1 MIENLAGALEKSG
14 QGCTMAVLGAEPGP
28 PCERFP
34 IVHCLCR
41 KSFFDGRAVGRLYK
55 LCQQEQID
63 IIHTHDAASQA
74 LAAVLKL
81 RHPRSTPPILMTH
94 HRSVN
99 TNSATRRDRLRNR
112 LSCAWTG
119 TVVAVSEER
128 RQNYIL
134 CNRVS
139 SRRVICIRNG
149 TDIERFRPCAATR
162 ATVRQQLGFLPT
174 DIVIGACGHFGH
186 EKGLDVVLRAF
197 RKLLDATSERSL
209 KLLLLGDGNSERRV
223 ILEQLAN
230 ACEGRV
236 VLLGYQPDAHRWF
249 QAFDLFLHA
258 PRQEAFGLV
267 VTEAMATGV
276 PVVAT
281 RAGGVPEIIDDG
293 VTGRLVAP
301 ESPSQLAEAA
311 RELIDSPS
319 LRIEMGKQARE
330 AVRRRFTVQAQ
341 AQRYLELYEQLLA
354 KSSPNPSNAAAN
366 EIATAHSPK
375 VVGNSI
381 STAN

>member
-1 MIENLAGALEKSG
+1 M
-14 QGCTMAVLGAEPGP
+14 TY
-28 PCERFP
+28 
-34 IVHCLCR
+34 H
-41 KSFFDGRAVGRLYK
+41 
-55 LCQQEQID
+55 
-63 IIHTHDAASQA
+63 
-74 LAAVLKL
+74 
-81 RHPRSTPPILMTH
+81 RSTNAG
-94 HRSVN
+94 SV
-99 TNSATRRDRLRNR
+99 TRRDRLRNR

-139 SRRVICIRNG
+139 SRSVICIPNG

-186 EKGLDVVLRAF
+186 EKGLDVVLHAF
-197 RKLLDATSERSL
+197 RKLLDSTSECSL
-209 KLLLLGDGNSERRV
+209 KLLLLGDGTSERRV
-223 ILEQLAN
+223 TLEQLAN

-236 VLLGYQPDAHRWF
+236 VFLGYQPDAHRWF

-267 VTEAMATGV
+267 VTESMATGV

-281 RAGGVPEIIDDG
+281 RAGGVPEIIDHG
-293 VTGRLVAP
+293 LTGRLVEP
-301 ESPSQLAEAA
+301 DSPSQLAKAA

-330 AVRRRFTVQAQ
+330 AVRRRFSVQAQ
-341 AQRYLELYEQLLA
+341 AQCYLELYEQLIA
-354 KSSPNPSNAAAN
+354 KSSRKCSTAIGK
-366 EIATAHSPK
+366 EVATTRSLE

-381 STAN
+381 STSN